1 MIRKTFLVALAMGLA
16 ASAAQAQSA
25 KFEVSA
31 VAGWTFS
38 DGVDGDPVSVP
49 GEGTFN
55 RIDPKDSFS
64 WGLRLGYLLDKNSE
78 IGFLFDM
85 QPTEL
90 EASGTVTRTVG
101 DMSIYN
107 YHGYY
112 AYNFG
117 GVGATARPYLLIGL
131 GATSYGSVDATI
143 DDSPQSIGGG
153 TKFSG
158 TGALGVKLFPFASTK
173 FGLRTEVRFTPT
185 YIKSDP
191 DGWWCGYWGCYTVS
205 DTQYSNQW
213 EFNAGFVFRL

>member
-1 MIRKTFLVALAMGLA
+1 
-16 ASAAQAQSA
+16 
-25 KFEVSA
+25 
-31 VAGWTFS
+31 
-38 DGVDGDPVSVP
+38 
-49 GEGTFN
+49 
-55 RIDPKDSFS
+55 
-64 WGLRLGYLLDKNSE
+64 
-78 IGFLFDM
+78 M

-90 EASGTVTRTVG
+90 EASGTVTTTVG

-143 DDSPQSIGGG
+143 DGSPQSIGGG

-213 EFNAGFVFRL
+213 EFNAGFVLRL